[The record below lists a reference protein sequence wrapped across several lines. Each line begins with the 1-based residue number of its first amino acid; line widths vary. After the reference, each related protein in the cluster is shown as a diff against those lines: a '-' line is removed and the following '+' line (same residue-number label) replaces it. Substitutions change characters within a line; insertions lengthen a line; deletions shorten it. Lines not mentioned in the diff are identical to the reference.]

1 MFKISFQPKGKVK
14 KFIDKKNSVTFQLVH
29 RSQKDP
35 LAADED
41 APQRIFMP
49 VEEPQAA
56 KHQKKAEAEKK
67 KEELEKFGIFYED
80 DYDYMQH
87 LRPTENS
94 IEWERVENLNDKK
107 KEIEKEKPK
116 IILPS
121 TVMESEEQEEVG
133 LLNRAIPTGLRLDLD
148 PDVVAALDDD
158 FDFDDPENQLEDDFL
173 TLAGGVLKEGEMGEN
188 GK

>member
-1 MFKISFQPKGKVK
+1 MFQPKGKSK

-35 LAADED
+35 LVADED

-49 VEEPQAA
+49 VEDPQTA
-56 KHQKKAEAEKK
+56 KHQKKVEAGKK
-67 KEELEKFGIFYED
+67 KEELEKFGIFYDD

-87 LRPTENS
+87 LRPVERS
-94 IEWERVENLNDKK
+94 LEWERVENPNDNK
-107 KEIEKEKPK
+107 KETEKEKPK
-116 IILPS
+116 INLPP

-158 FDFDDPENQLEDDFL
+158 FDFEDPDNQLEDDFL
-173 TLAGGVLKEGEMGEN
+173 NLAGGVLKEGEMDEN